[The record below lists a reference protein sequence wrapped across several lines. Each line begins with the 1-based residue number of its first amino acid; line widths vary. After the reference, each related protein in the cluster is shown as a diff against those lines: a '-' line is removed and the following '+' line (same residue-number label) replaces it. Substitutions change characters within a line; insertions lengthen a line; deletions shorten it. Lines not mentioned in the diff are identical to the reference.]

1 MSKIR
6 VVIYLFIT
14 TVLVGTIGFKVV
26 GGESWSILDSLYM
39 TVITLSTVGFQEVHN
54 LEPGGKI
61 WTIIV
66 ISLGIGIVAYAVSQ
80 AKEFIQNFDRFRR
93 RKMIKKVSRLK
104 NHFIVCGYGRMGK
117 VICKELQNEDL
128 LFVIIENNREKIPN
142 IEDKGYLV
150 VNGDATLDETLELAQ
165 IKKAKGLA
173 VVLSHDTDNLFV
185 TMTAKTIN
193 QELFIISR
201 SSEAGNA
208 VKFVR
213 AGANKVVNPYEAGG
227 HKISQLLIAPYIED
241 SMEIKTPSRTLELLM
256 EEIKLENCTKYE
268 QVPIKLSR
276 IREDFQLL
284 IAGIVHE
291 DDEIV
296 FNPDPK
302 TKLNCSQ
309 TLMLIGEKES
319 LRKFKDMVKEEQT

>member
-14 TVLVGTIGFKVV
+14 TVLVGTIGFKIV

-39 TVITLSTVGFQEVHN
+39 TVITLSTVGFQEVHH
-54 LEPGGKI
+54 LEPAGKI

-93 RKMIKKVSRLK
+93 RKMSKKLSRLK

-117 VICKELQNEDL
+117 VICKELQKEKL
-128 LFVIIENNREKIPN
+128 LFVVIENDLEKIPD
-142 IEDKGYLV
+142 IEDRDYLV
-150 VNGDATLDETLELAQ
+150 IKGDATLDETLELAQ

-173 VVLSHDTDNLFV
+173 IVLSHDTDNLFV
-185 TMTAKTIN
+185 TMTAKTMN

-201 SSEAGNA
+201 SSEVGNA

-213 AGANKVVNPYEAGG
+213 AGASKVVNPYEAGG
-227 HKISQLLIAPYIED
+227 HKIFQLLIAPYIED